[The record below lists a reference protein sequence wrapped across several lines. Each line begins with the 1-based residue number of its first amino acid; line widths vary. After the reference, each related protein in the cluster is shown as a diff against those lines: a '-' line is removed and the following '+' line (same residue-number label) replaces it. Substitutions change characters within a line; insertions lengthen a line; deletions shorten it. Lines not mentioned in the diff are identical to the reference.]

1 MASTNLKPKMSSA
14 PRPPINP
21 AISVPTQFHKMHGA
35 GNDFVLLDFRQ
46 SNEDMSPALARLL
59 ADRKKGVGCDQ
70 VLVLKPS
77 DKPGCAARYE
87 IYNADGSLA
96 GQCGNG
102 VRCIALYLVTRG
114 EPVSDGQAV
123 RLQGPAGIV
132 SVLPCEDG
140 EFECAMGVPAFE
152 PTDIPVDEELATR
165 SDDEW
170 LLEINGQ
177 ALRVGLVSMG
187 NPHAVTIVA
196 SSAAAPVGELGPMI
210 STHPAFPDGCN
221 AGFAE
226 LVSREQ
232 IRLRV
237 HERGA
242 GETLACGSGAC
253 AAVAFLRNKNLVDER
268 VEVLLPGG
276 HLVIKW
282 SGRGNQLTMKGPATH
297 VFRGTLDE

>member
-1 MASTNLKPKMSSA
+1 M
-14 PRPPINP
+14 
-21 AISVPTQFHKMHGA
+21 PTQFHKMHGA

-46 SNEDMSPALARLL
+46 SDEDMNPALAQFL

-77 DKPGCAARYE
+77 DKPGCIARYE
-87 IYNADGSLA
+87 IYNADGSAA

-102 VRCIALYLVTRG
+102 VRCIALYLSNRG
-114 EPVSDGQAV
+114 EALPGGQAI

-132 SVLPCEDG
+132 GVVPCDDG
-140 EFECAMGVPAFE
+140 EFECAMGEPAFE
-152 PTDIPVDEELATR
+152 PTAIPVNEDLASH
-165 SDDEW
+165 SDGEW
-170 LLEINGQ
+170 LIEINGQ
-177 ALRVGLVSMG
+177 ALRLGLVSMG
-187 NPHAVTIVA
+187 NPHAVTVVA
-196 SSAAAPVGELGPMI
+196 SCAAAPVAELGPLV
-210 STHPAFPDGCN
+210 STHEAFPEGCN
-221 AGFAE
+221 AGFVE
-226 LVSREQ
+226 VVSREQ
-232 IRLRV
+232 VRLRV

-253 AAVAFLRNKNLVDER
+253 AAVAFLRSKDKVDKR

-282 SGRGNQLTMKGPATH
+282 SGPGSQLTMKGPATH